1 MSPTEREI
9 EDQIREARLYKLGQ
23 AAFLLVETIAAA
35 VLTAI
40 YFNAPRVLAVM
51 IGVVIALLL
60 GAAAAAM
67 VTRWER
73 HEAAVQPSKQ
83 LARITKALLVLGKLN
98 VSALFKSRHR
108 PQGSAPATEVLR
120 KHQDGASHT
129 ELESSSC
136 KYKKPLDR

>member
-1 MSPTEREI
+1 LRNQILSPTEREI

-35 VLTAI
+35 VLAAI

-67 VTRWER
+67 VTRWVAPGGRRSAFEAVGPNHEGPACAGQAER
-73 HEAAVQPSKQ
+73 QRAFQVQ
-83 LARITKALLVLGKLN
+83 T
-98 VSALFKSRHR
+98 
-108 PQGSAPATEVLR
+108 PATR
-120 KHQDGASHT
+120 FGACNGGTPKASGRGFAHRIGVVK
-129 ELESSSC
+129 L
-136 KYKKPLDR
+136 